1 MRRIASFLVIPSLI
15 LVCLGC
21 AENKTRVAEGAVA
34 GGGLGA
40 LAGGL
45 MGGGRG
51 AGIGA
56 AIGATGGAL
65 IGSQI
70 EKKPQGEAAAVAN
83 PQQLSVMQVV
93 DLKKQG
99 APDDVIIDEIKRTN
113 SKFSLSADTIDYLKK
128 QGISNN
134 VIDVMM
140 GK

>member
-1 MRRIASFLVIPSLI
+1 MKKIISYAVISGLI

-21 AENKTRVAEGAVA
+21 AENKTRVAEGTVA
-34 GGGLGA
+34 GGALGA

-45 MGGGRG
+45 IGHGRG

-70 EKKPQGEAAAVAN
+70 EKQPRATQAASAG
-83 PQQLSVMQVV
+83 QLSVMDVV
-93 DLKKQG
+93 KLAKEG
-99 APDDVIIDEIKRTN
+99 APDDVIIDEIKRSN
-113 SKFSLSADTIDYLKK
+113 SKFNLSAETIDYLRK
-128 QGISNN
+128 QGVSNK
-134 VIDVMM
+134 VIDVML

>member
-1 MRRIASFLVIPSLI
+1 MKKIISFMVVPGLI
-15 LVCLGC
+15 LTCCMGC

-34 GGGLGA
+34 GGALGA

-45 MGGGRG
+45 IGGGQGAGIG

-56 AIGATGGAL
+56 AGGAL

-70 EKKPQGEAAAVAN
+70 DKKPEGVQAASA
-83 PQQLSVMQVV
+83 QQMSVMDVV
-93 DLKKQG
+93 KLKKDG

-113 SKFSLSADTIDYLKK
+113 SKFNLSSETIDYLQK
-128 QGISNN
+128 QGVSNR